1 MGTMTDQERR
11 HLIQADRH
19 IAECKDRITRQ
30 RDFIEQLRAG
40 GHDTAW
46 HNPCSTALETGLNA
60 FETHRQLIL
69 DRLKDSERDERKK

>member
-40 GHDTAW
+40 GHDTDLAQSML
-46 HNPCSTALETGLNA
+46 NALETGLCLRDA
-60 FETHRQLIL
+60 RATHP
-69 DRLKDSERDERKK
+69 

>member
-40 GHDTAW
+40 GHDTDLAQLMLDCPG
-46 HNPCSTALETGLNA
+46 NRSQCLRDA
-60 FETHRQLIL
+60 RQLIL
-69 DRLKDSERDERKK
+69 DWLKDSERDERKK